1 MFLMMTRSIAGVK
14 APKLDA
20 ALWGPAGTLVIDLTV
35 VRWTCAT
42 FAVSALTN
50 FTQVPARQ

>member
-1 MFLMMTRSIAGVK
+1 MFVMMTRSIAGVK

-42 FAVSALTN
+42 FAVSALTD